1 MGSVSGS
8 ISWLFPLRAADTAD
22 KRQATQR
29 KRIAVEQSLA
39 VLPARAN
46 LPFELIVDPDVSK
59 ADHSGRWPCQRQL
72 WPMTCPRVTVWNDRS
87 ALIPAL
93 GTPTAR
99 PAATGRHAPDAQ
111 AARTK
116 LIFLRVGQSYLAISE
131 PDTGRACEP
140 LGGGLVTVRVVNG
153 EPTPFAH
160 RLPVASARMSPFFRS
175 VGRTCAQAQAFIPPS
190 TVRFAPVM

>member
-1 MGSVSGS
+1 MNSTPSSPPNEACLFNHQVSKSSSGS
-8 ISWLFPLRAADTAD
+8 PCYFRIS
-22 KRQATQR
+22 
-29 KRIAVEQSLA
+29 
-39 VLPARAN
+39 
-46 LPFELIVDPDVSK
+46 
-59 ADHSGRWPCQRQL
+59 CQR
-72 WPMTCPRVTVWNDRS
+72 WRVPMPNYERL
-87 ALIPAL
+87 LIS
-93 GTPTAR
+93 GEPTSFPCIGQR
-99 PAATGRHAPDAQ
+99 PIQGRHAPDPQ

-160 RLPVASARMSPFFRS
+160 RLPVTSARMSPFFRS